1 MPAIAKWVLLADHI
15 RARIESGEWAPGE
28 KLPSTAQLK
37 QEHGV
42 SQTVVRQAILVLQ
55 TQGFVEG
62 VHGVGVFVAE
72 QPDP

>member
-1 MPAIAKWVLLADHI
+1 MPAKPKWAKLAAHV

-37 QEHGV
+37 QEHGG

-62 VHGVGVFVAE
+62 VHGIGVLVAE